1 MKTLKKSALA
11 VAFTAAAATA
21 VFADPLSDLLAKGDG
36 GACYGRMYDEA
47 HLAKN
52 KQQAT
57 RSVRLSLME
66 YEEIEGT
73 AIRIQFVTKS
83 GQFFVAGSCAW
94 ADPANRDIQDKPL
107 IEAFKAKGGLDC
119 HATTSEDGSSAEEG
133 GDFPVDLR
141 DGRSI
146 VLYMPDAIAG
156 WPSFDLSNPA
166 DFFSFGTEDRIFRLD
181 KTDPA
186 LCSELDEK
194 LP

>member
-21 VFADPLSDLLAKGDG
+21 VLSDPLSDLLAKGDG

>member
-1 MKTLKKSALA
+1 MGMLEKLALASALV
-11 VAFTAAAATA
+11 VATAAPG
-21 VFADPLSDLLAKGDG
+21 VADPLGDLLKKGDG
-36 GACYGRMYDEA
+36 GACYDRVYDEA

-52 KQQAT
+52 KDQAT

-66 YEEIEGT
+66 YEEGEGA

-83 GQFFVAGSCAW
+83 GKFYVAGGCGW
-94 ADPANRDIQDKPL
+94 ADPANRDIQGKPL

-119 HATTSEDGSSAEEG
+119 HATTTEDGSSAEEG

-141 DGRSI
+141 DGKSI
-146 VLYMPDAIAG
+146 VLHMPDAIAA
-156 WPSFDLSNPA
+156 WRSFDLSNPA

-181 KTDPA
+181 KADPA

>member
-11 VAFTAAAATA
+11 VAFTAAATA

-181 KTDPA
+181 RTDPA